1 MPKMGEAQPQASR
14 EDLKKMGEAQPQ
26 ASREDPK
33 KMGEEAT
40 VPDLTTLPRLM
51 QRNAKELGDRPAIR
65 EKDRGIWQTWT
76 WKQYQDQVRDLAL
89 GLAALGFH
97 RSDRLSVIGDNRP
110 RLYWAQV
117 AAQCLGGV
125 PVPVYQDSI
134 AKELAF
140 VWNHAECAVIVAED
154 QEQVDK
160 VMALKAELPAL
171 RLVVYD
177 DPRGMTHYKHD
188 WLRSY
193 QSVQE
198 LGREFSAKNPG
209 YFEAEIDKGK
219 PEDVAIICY
228 TSGTTGNPKGVML
241 THANALALA
250 DAFRQADDVRP
261 EDDALAYLP
270 MAWAGDA
277 AYTLFLSLVVGFCAN
292 CPESPETVQRDLREL
307 GPTTVLA
314 PPRIWE
320 NMLTSVQVKAADAPA
335 LKRWVFERFRGAAER
350 AEILRADGK
359 PVPMSLRLACML
371 GNVLVYTPIR
381 DQLGLRR
388 AKWALT
394 GGAPLGP
401 DTFRFFRSIG
411 VNLKQVY
418 GSTETT
424 GLVSLQPSA
433 EANPT
438 TAGRPCPGIEVKI
451 AERGEVLVKGAGV
464 FCGYLK
470 NDEATREVIDP
481 EGWFHTGDA
490 GFIDPRGHL
499 VIIDRAK
506 DVGSLADGSPF
517 APQFVE
523 NKLKFSPYIREA
535 VAFGDQKPFVVA
547 MIAIDMNTVGNW
559 AERRSLAY
567 TSYMDL
573 SQKPEVRELIA
584 EEIRKGNETLPDA
597 AKIRRFLLLTK
608 DLEADDAEMTRTRKV
623 RRRFV
628 AEKYASVID
637 AFYSGASEVELTTT
651 ITYED
656 GRQASIQSRARIEY
670 VEGAPAH
677 V

>member
-1 MPKMGEAQPQASR
+1 MTESTLARLLQKNAR
-14 EDLKKMGEAQPQ
+14 DL
-26 ASREDPK
+26 S
-33 KMGEEAT
+33 
-40 VPDLTTLPRLM
+40 
-51 QRNAKELGDRPAIR
+51 DRPAIR

-76 WKQYQDQVRDLAL
+76 WRQYHDEVRDFAL
-89 GLAALGFH
+89 GLAALGFK
-97 RSDRLSVIGDNRP
+97 RGGRLSVIGDNRP

-117 AAQCLGGV
+117 AALSLGGV

-140 VWNHAECAVIVAED
+140 VWSHAECSVIVAED

-160 VMALKAELPAL
+160 VLGLKDQLPAL
-171 RLVVYD
+171 RLVIYD
-177 DPRGMTHYKHD
+177 DPRGMLHYKHD

-193 QSVQE
+193 QSVQA
-198 LGREFSAKNPG
+198 LGREFAAKNPG
-209 YFEAEIDKGK
+209 FFEAEIEKGK
-219 PEDVAIICY
+219 PGDVAIICY

-241 THANALALA
+241 THSNAIALAES
-250 DAFRQADDVRP
+250 FRKADDVRP

-320 NMLTSVQVKAADAPA
+320 NMLTAVQVKAADAPA
-335 LKRWVFERFRGAAER
+335 FKRWIFEHFLSAAER

-359 PVPMSLRLACML
+359 PVPVSLRLACMI

-451 AERGEVLVKGAGV
+451 ADRGEVLVRGPVIFK
-464 FCGYLK
+464 GYLK
-470 NDEATREVIDP
+470 NDEATREVIDA
-481 EGWFHTGDA
+481 EGWFRTGDA
-490 GFIDPRGHL
+490 GFVDPRGHL

-506 DVGSLADGSPF
+506 DVGALQDGTPF
-517 APQFVE
+517 APQFIE
-523 NKLKFSPYIREA
+523 NKLKFSPFIREA
-535 VAFGDQKPFVVA
+535 VAFGNDRAFVTA
-547 MIAIDMNTVGNW
+547 MIAIDLNTVGNW
-559 AERRSLAY
+559 AERRGIPY
-567 TSYMDL
+567 TSYADL
-573 SQKPEVRELIA
+573 SQKPEVCEVIR
-584 EEIRKGNETLPDA
+584 EEIRKGNETLPESTR
-597 AKIRRFLLLTK
+597 IRRFLLLTK

-628 AEKYASVID
+628 AEKYAPVID
-637 AFYSGASEVELTTT
+637 AFYSGGHAVELEAA

-656 GRQASIQSRARIEY
+656 GRQGVMKSRVQ
-670 VEGAPAH
+670 VEDVDAPA
-677 V
+677 VARV

>member
-1 MPKMGEAQPQASR
+1 R
-14 EDLKKMGEAQPQ
+14 
-26 ASREDPK
+26 
-33 KMGEEAT
+33 
-40 VPDLTTLPRLM
+40 
-51 QRNAKELGDRPAIR
+51 DRPAIR

-76 WKQYQDQVRDLAL
+76 WGQYHDQVREFAL
-89 GLAALGFH
+89 GLAALGFK
-97 RSDRLSVIGDNRP
+97 RGERLSVIGDNRP

-160 VMALKAELPAL
+160 VLGLRDQLPAL

-177 DPRGMTHYKHD
+177 DPRGLLRYKHD

-193 QSVQE
+193 QDVQE
-198 LGREFSAKNPG
+198 LGRSFATRHST
-209 YFEAEIDKGK
+209 YFEAEIEKGK

-250 DAFRQADDVRP
+250 EAFRKADDVRP
-261 EDDALAYLP
+261 EDNALAYLP

-277 AYTLFLSLVVGFCAN
+277 AYTLFLSLVVGFCSN

-320 NMLTSVQVKAADAPA
+320 NMLTGVQVKAADAPA
-335 LKRWVFERFRGAAER
+335 FKRWIFERFRAAAER

-359 PVPMSLRLACML
+359 PIPLGLRLACML
-371 GNVLVYTPIR
+371 GEVLVYTPIR

-388 AKWALT
+388 TRWALT

-424 GLVSLQPSA
+424 GLVSLQPSS

-451 AERGEVLVKGAGV
+451 ADRGEVLVRGPVIFK
-464 FCGYLK
+464 GYLK
-470 NDEATREVIDP
+470 NEEATREVIDAD
-481 EGWFHTGDA
+481 GWFRTGDA
-490 GFIDPRGHL
+490 GFVDPRGHL

-506 DVGSLADGSPF
+506 DVGALRDGTPF
-517 APQFVE
+517 APQFIE
-523 NKLKFSPYIREA
+523 NKLKFSPFIREA
-535 VAFGDQKPFVVA
+535 VAFGHERAFVTA
-547 MIAIDMNTVGNW
+547 MIAIDLNTVGNW
-559 AERRSLAY
+559 AERRGLAY
-567 TSYMDL
+567 TSYADL
-573 SQKPEVRELIA
+573 SQKPEVRDLIR
-584 EEIRKGNETLPDA
+584 EEIRKGNETLPEA
-597 AKIRRFLLLTK
+597 SKIRRFLLLAK

-628 AEKYASVID
+628 AEKYQPVID
-637 AFYSGASEVELTTT
+637 AFYSGGHDVELAST

-656 GRQASIQSRARIEY
+656 GRQATLKSRVRVEDVDAQVTAR
-670 VEGAPAH
+670 A
-677 V
+677 

>member
-1 MPKMGEAQPQASR
+1 VP
-14 EDLKKMGEAQPQ
+14 
-26 ASREDPK
+26 
-33 KMGEEAT
+33 EAT
-40 VPDLTTLPRLM
+40 TLARMLR
-51 QRNAKELGDRPAIR
+51 RNARDLRDRPAIR

-76 WKQYQDQVRDLAL
+76 WGQYYEQVRDFAL
-89 GLAALGFH
+89 GLVALGFK
-97 RSDRLSVIGDNRP
+97 RGERLSVIGDNRP

-140 VWNHAECAVIVAED
+140 VWNHAECSVIVAED

-160 VMALKAELPAL
+160 VLGLRDQLPAL

-177 DPRGMTHYKHD
+177 DPRGLVHYKHE

-193 QSVQE
+193 QEVQE
-198 LGREFSAKNPG
+198 LGRAFAARHPHD
-209 YFEAEIDKGK
+209 FDAEIEKGK

-241 THANALALA
+241 TNTNAIGIA
-250 DAFRQADDVRP
+250 DAFRRAEDVRAD
-261 EDDALAYLP
+261 DDALAYLP

-277 AYTLFLSLVVGFCAN
+277 AYTLFLSLVVGFCSN

-320 NMLTSVQVKAADAPA
+320 NMLTGVQVKAADAPA
-335 LKRWVFERFRGAAER
+335 LKRWVFERFRAAAER
-350 AEILRADGK
+350 AEILRSDGK
-359 PVPMSLRLACML
+359 PIPLGLRLACML

-388 AKWALT
+388 ARWALT

-451 AERGEVLVKGAGV
+451 ADRGEVLVRGPVIFK
-464 FCGYLK
+464 GYLK
-470 NDEATREVIDP
+470 NEEATREVIDP
-481 EGWFHTGDA
+481 EGWFRTGDA

-506 DVGSLADGSPF
+506 DVGALRDGTPF
-517 APQFVE
+517 APQFIE
-523 NKLKFSPYIREA
+523 NKLKFSPFIREA
-535 VAFGDQKPFVVA
+535 VAFGNEYPFVSA
-547 MIAIDMNTVGNW
+547 MVAIDLNTVGNW
-559 AERRSLAY
+559 AERRGIPY
-567 TSYMDL
+567 TSYLDL
-573 SQKPEVRELIA
+573 SQKPEVCDLIR
-584 EEIRKGNETLPDA
+584 EEIRKGNETLPA
-597 AKIRRFLLLTK
+597 STRIRRFLLLTK

-623 RRRFV
+623 RRKFV

-637 AFYSGASEVELTTT
+637 AFYAGGHAVELEAS

-656 GRQASIQSRARIEY
+656 GRTATMKSHVRVEDVEAEIAAR
-670 VEGAPAH
+670 V
-677 V
+677 

>member
-1 MPKMGEAQPQASR
+1 VTESTLARLLQKNAR
-14 EDLKKMGEAQPQ
+14 DL
-26 ASREDPK
+26 S
-33 KMGEEAT
+33 
-40 VPDLTTLPRLM
+40 
-51 QRNAKELGDRPAIR
+51 DRPAIR

-76 WKQYQDQVRDLAL
+76 WRQYHDEVRDFAL
-89 GLAALGFH
+89 GLAALGFK
-97 RSDRLSVIGDNRP
+97 RGGRLSVIGDNRP

-117 AAQCLGGV
+117 AALSLGGV

-140 VWNHAECAVIVAED
+140 VWSHAECSVIVAED

-160 VMALKAELPAL
+160 VLGLKDQLPAL
-171 RLVVYD
+171 RLVIYD
-177 DPRGMTHYKHD
+177 DPRGMLHYKHD

-193 QSVQE
+193 QSVQA
-198 LGREFSAKNPG
+198 LGREFAAKNPG
-209 YFEAEIDKGK
+209 YFEAEIEKGK
-219 PEDVAIICY
+219 PGDVAIICY

-241 THANALALA
+241 THSNAIALAES
-250 DAFRQADDVRP
+250 FRKADDVRP

-320 NMLTSVQVKAADAPA
+320 NMLTAVQVKAADAPA
-335 LKRWVFERFRGAAER
+335 VKRWIFEHFLSAAER

-359 PVPMSLRLACML
+359 PVPVSLRLACMI

-451 AERGEVLVKGAGV
+451 ADRGEVLVRGPVIFK
-464 FCGYLK
+464 GYLK
-470 NDEATREVIDP
+470 NDEATREVIDA
-481 EGWFHTGDA
+481 EGWFRTGDA
-490 GFIDPRGHL
+490 GFVDPRGHL

-506 DVGSLADGSPF
+506 DVGALQDGTPF
-517 APQFVE
+517 APQFIE
-523 NKLKFSPYIREA
+523 NKLKFSPFIREA
-535 VAFGDQKPFVVA
+535 VAFGNDRAFVTA
-547 MIAIDMNTVGNW
+547 MIAIDLNTVGNW
-559 AERRSLAY
+559 AERRGIPY
-567 TSYMDL
+567 TSYADL
-573 SQKPEVRELIA
+573 SQKPEVCEVIR
-584 EEIRKGNETLPDA
+584 EEIRKGNETLPESTR
-597 AKIRRFLLLTK
+597 IRRFLLLTK

-628 AEKYASVID
+628 AEKYAPVID
-637 AFYSGASEVELTTT
+637 AFYSGGHAVELEAA

-656 GRQASIQSRARIEY
+656 GRQGVMKSRVQ
-670 VEGAPAH
+670 VEDVDAPA
-677 V
+677 VARV